1 MEKTVLL
8 NLIYGIRFI
17 NLMVKNFVKEKVSRL
32 MHEVQTAIHL
42 FYYNLF
48 DVMDWKLIMMSCKVS
63 NV

>member
-1 MEKTVLL
+1 M
-8 NLIYGIRFI
+8 I
-17 NLMVKNFVKEKVSRL
+17 NGENCIIKPYLWNKDLMVKNFVKKKMSRL
-32 MHEVQTAIHL
+32 MQEVQTAIHL